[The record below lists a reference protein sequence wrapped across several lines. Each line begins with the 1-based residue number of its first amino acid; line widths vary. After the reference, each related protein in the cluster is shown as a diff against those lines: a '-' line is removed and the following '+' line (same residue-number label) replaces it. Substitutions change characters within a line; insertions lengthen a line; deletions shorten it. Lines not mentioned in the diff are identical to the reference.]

1 MPACSSR
8 VQEEFGSFDQ
18 YIWPFVGGRPIQ
30 NNWRSLAELPART
43 EISDALSKD
52 LKRRGFT
59 FVGSTIC
66 YALMQATG
74 LVNDHFVDCFRQLG
88 GPVTLCLWSRR
99 IAAVE
104 PSDWIL
110 DQAGD
115 TKACCPIQTQPK
127 MHVTQLNGE
136 AALFGRYCLA
146 AYDEMF
152 DSAATPRAHY
162 ASLHES
168 LIELGPE
175 ELERR
180 DKVADLTMRQQGITF
195 TVYGRDQGVER
206 IIPFDPIP
214 RLIAPAEW
222 DRIERGLKQRVR
234 ALNLFIHDVYHER
247 LILKDRIV
255 PPELV
260 FGATGYRRECVG
272 LQVPR
277 DVYIHVSGIDLI
289 RDSDGNF
296 LVLED
301 NGRTPSGVSYVLKN
315 RQVMKQ
321 VFPLLFSQ
329 YNVRPVDDY
338 TDNLLAVLRSIAPPG
353 CDDPTVVVLTPGIY
367 NSAYYE
373 HSFLARQM
381 GVELVEGRDLV
392 LDRGQIFRRT
402 TRGLQRVDVIYRR
415 VDDDFLDPLTF
426 RSDSMLGVA
435 GLIGAY
441 HSGNVGLANALGT
454 GVADDKGIYPFVPE
468 MIRFYLREEPILA
481 NVETFRP
488 LIPSHRQH
496 ILANLEK
503 LVVKAVDASGGYGM
517 LIGPASTKEQ
527 RDEFA
532 RKIEANPRGY
542 IAQPTIN
549 LSRHPTLVDGRL
561 DGRHVDLRPFV
572 LYGEEIVVMPGGL
585 TRVALPEGSLVVNS
599 SQGGGTK
606 DTWVLHDNA
615 ARLAPADAP
624 PEDCART

>member
-1 MPACSSR
+1 M
-8 VQEEFGSFDQ
+8 
-18 YIWPFVGGRPIQ
+18 
-30 NNWRSLAELPART
+30 
-43 EISDALSKD
+43 
-52 LKRRGFT
+52 
-59 FVGSTIC
+59 
-66 YALMQATG
+66 
-74 LVNDHFVDCFRQLG
+74 
-88 GPVTLCLWSRR
+88 
-99 IAAVE
+99 
-104 PSDWIL
+104 
-110 DQAGD
+110 
-115 TKACCPIQTQPK
+115 
-127 MHVTQLNGE
+127 MHVKQLRHEND
-136 AALFGRYCLA
+136 LFRSYSMA

-152 DSAATPRAHY
+152 DSNEHPRSHY
-162 ASLHES
+162 ASLYER
-168 LIELGPE
+168 LIELGPD

-180 DKVADLTMRQQGITF
+180 HKVADLTMRQQGITF

-214 RLIAPAEW
+214 RLIAAAEW
-222 DRIERGLKQRVR
+222 DRIDRGLKQRVR

-272 LQVPR
+272 LHVPR

-289 RDSDGNF
+289 RDADGEY

-321 VFPLLFSQ
+321 VFPALFQQ

-426 RSDSMLGVA
+426 RKDSTLGVP

-441 HSGNVGLANALGT
+441 HSGNIGLANGLGT

-468 MIRFYLREEPILA
+468 MIRFYLKEEPILA

-496 ILANLEK
+496 ILENLDK
-503 LVVKAVDASGGYGM
+503 LVVKAVDGSGGYGM
-517 LIGPASTKEQ
+517 LIGPASTREQ
-527 RDEFA
+527 RDDFA
-532 RKIEANPRGY
+532 RKIVANPRGY
-542 IAQPTIN
+542 IAQPTIS
-549 LSRHPTLVDGRL
+549 LSRHPTFIGDRL
-561 DGRHVDLRPFV
+561 DGRHIDLRPFV

-606 DTWVLHDNA
+606 DTWVLHDGAVRSTA
-615 ARLAPADAP
+615 ADTIDDDLARA
-624 PEDCART
+624 

>member
-1 MPACSSR
+1 
-8 VQEEFGSFDQ
+8 
-18 YIWPFVGGRPIQ
+18 
-30 NNWRSLAELPART
+30 
-43 EISDALSKD
+43 
-52 LKRRGFT
+52 
-59 FVGSTIC
+59 
-66 YALMQATG
+66 
-74 LVNDHFVDCFRQLG
+74 
-88 GPVTLCLWSRR
+88 
-99 IAAVE
+99 
-104 PSDWIL
+104 
-110 DQAGD
+110 
-115 TKACCPIQTQPK
+115 
-127 MHVTQLNGE
+127 MHVKPRHDE
-136 AALFGRYCLA
+136 SDLFRRYHLA

-152 DSAATPRAHY
+152 DTRDQPRPHY
-162 ASLHES
+162 ASLHER

-175 ELERR
+175 ELDRR
-180 DKVADLTMRQQGITF
+180 HKVADLTMRQQGITF

-214 RLIAPAEW
+214 RLIAAAEW

-272 LQVPR
+272 LHVPR

-289 RDSDGNF
+289 RDSDGSF

-321 VFPLLFSQ
+321 VFPLLFQQ

-415 VDDDFLDPLTF
+415 VDDDFLDPLSF

-441 HSGNVGLANALGT
+441 HSGNIGLANALGT

-468 MIRFYLREEPILA
+468 MIRFYLKEEPILA

-488 LIPSHRQH
+488 LIPAHRQH
-496 ILANLEK
+496 ILQNLEK

-517 LIGPASTKEQ
+517 LIGPASTREE

-532 RKIEANPRGY
+532 RKIVANPRGY
-542 IAQPTIN
+542 IAQPTIS
-549 LSRHPTLVDGRL
+549 LSRHPTFLGDRL
-561 DGRHVDLRPFV
+561 DARHVDLRPFV
-572 LYGEEIVVMPGGL
+572 LYGEDIVVMPGGL

-606 DTWVLHDNA
+606 DTWVLHDGA
-615 ARLAPADAP
+615 GRPGAVETHDDSIARN
-624 PEDCART
+624 

>member
-1 MPACSSR
+1 
-8 VQEEFGSFDQ
+8 
-18 YIWPFVGGRPIQ
+18 
-30 NNWRSLAELPART
+30 
-43 EISDALSKD
+43 
-52 LKRRGFT
+52 
-59 FVGSTIC
+59 
-66 YALMQATG
+66 
-74 LVNDHFVDCFRQLG
+74 
-88 GPVTLCLWSRR
+88 
-99 IAAVE
+99 
-104 PSDWIL
+104 
-110 DQAGD
+110 
-115 TKACCPIQTQPK
+115 

-162 ASLHES
+162 ASLYES

-289 RDSDGNF
+289 RDCDGSF

-329 YNVRPVDDY
+329 YNVRPVDNY

-381 GVELVEGRDLV
+381 GVDLVEGRDLV

-527 RDEFA
+527 RDDFA

-542 IAQPTIN
+542 IAQPTIS

-615 ARLAPADAP
+615 ARLAVADAP